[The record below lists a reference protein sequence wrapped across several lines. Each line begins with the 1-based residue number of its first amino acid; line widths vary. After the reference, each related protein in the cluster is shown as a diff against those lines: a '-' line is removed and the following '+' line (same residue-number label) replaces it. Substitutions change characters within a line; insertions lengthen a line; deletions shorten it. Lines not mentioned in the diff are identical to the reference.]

1 MLFDPRQK
9 LRTGRQALFCR
20 NILCI
25 AILRSI
31 IRQRRVY
38 HILSPEKKQVVTA
51 GRMEG
56 RPQQNQFCAKSGD
69 DLTSNSSLSVRF
81 QFTPLSPVTNSLPPI
96 WHNCMLHTPHVQNS
110 RFSACLRVVHK
121 AEAAI
126 TCHHTQLGAMLKGV
140 AGAIRTVSC
149 LGTLWILCLVCLA
162 TRMSM
167 WNFHAKYELRAFR
180 YSDLQIQ
187 NSHGPS
193 ANLLDKLRISTSCH
207 FEIPFSEE
215 GRWVGTGYSG

>member
-1 MLFDPRQK
+1 MV
-9 LRTGRQALFCR
+9 
-20 NILCI
+20 I
-25 AILRSI
+25 
-31 IRQRRVY
+31 
-38 HILSPEKKQVVTA
+38 A
-51 GRMEG
+51 GRREG
-56 RPQQNQFCAKSGD
+56 RPQQNQFCATSGN

-167 WNFHAKYELRAFR
+167 WNFHDKYELRA
-180 YSDLQIQ
+180 SDIRTYRFKIHMGHLRTCWISCVFPRVAISKFLSQRRDGGWEPGTVASRLFGGSVQ
-187 NSHGPS
+187 FTAPGQTTRESFL
-193 ANLLDKLRISTSCH
+193 AKRFVLLLDAGLAAFC
-207 FEIPFSEE
+207 
-215 GRWVGTGYSG
+215 SG